1 MSEYTQYFAV
11 KSSSETTVQEV
22 LSKAQIVSIVDAD
35 KERFFFSKKYKNSE
49 GYDWVSISCPASKSY
64 DINSNYTYTHQADN
78 LKGIFGEL
86 IYFFQEENMIDWLI
100 ELKYF
105 DQVIKKR
112 IYSNEEI
119 HFSDSEKE
127 IFSKC
132 LNKSFNDLE
141 SLLLPKKGS
150 DFLNFVGIPY
160 LELNDKDLIPQGIAN
175 DGKYA
180 FLPNELLE

>member
-11 KSSSETTVQEV
+11 KSSSEITVQEI
-22 LSKAQIVSIVDAD
+22 LNKAQIVSIVDAD
-35 KERFFFSKKYKNSE
+35 KDRFFFSKEYKKAE
-49 GYDWVSISCPASKSY
+49 GYDWVSISCPASKGY

-78 LKGIFGEL
+78 LKGIFDEL

-105 DQVIKKR
+105 DKVIKKR

-119 HFSDSEKE
+119 LFSDSEKE

-132 LNKSFNDLE
+132 FNKSFNDLE
-141 SLLLPKKGS
+141 SLLLPKKGP
-150 DFLNFVGIPY
+150 DFLNFIGIPY
-160 LELNDKDLIPQGIAN
+160 MELNDQDLIRESIAKDN
-175 DGKYA
+175 KYA
-180 FLPNELLE
+180 FLPNELLD

>member
-1 MSEYTQYFAV
+1 
-11 KSSSETTVQEV
+11 
-22 LSKAQIVSIVDAD
+22 
-35 KERFFFSKKYKNSE
+35 
-49 GYDWVSISCPASKSY
+49 
-64 DINSNYTYTHQADN
+64 
-78 LKGIFGEL
+78 
-86 IYFFQEENMIDWLI
+86 MIDWLI

-141 SLLLPKKGS
+141 SLLLPKK
-150 DFLNFVGIPY
+150 DQIF
-160 LELNDKDLIPQGIAN
+160 
-175 DGKYA
+175 
-180 FLPNELLE
+180 